1 MAQKPRKSVIQNILK
16 NLVDSEIP
24 GIQAVVKELTDWTK
38 QLEERSWKIQHYA
51 SEIEEVTAEEELET
65 PEEASLADLV
75 KNLEKTLAQ
84 LRQKPDDVADEAE
97 PVKPKPVKAKPAA
110 SVPVVPEAVEAAPK
124 EAAPVEPAP
133 VRPESVKPE
142 AIEEPV
148 KPSPEVAAEEPVKPE
163 PESARRDGAARPG
176 IKDSFGLRGLR
187 QTVPYVEPAPR
198 SEEEKE
204 EMREGAKEETETY
217 ITPEGFIVKRARK

>member
-51 SEIEEVTAEEELET
+51 SEIEEATAEEETEA

-75 KNLEKTLAQ
+75 KNLEKTLSQ
-84 LRQKPDDVADEAE
+84 LRQKPEDGAE
-97 PVKPKPVKAKPAA
+97 ETVPAKAKPAKVKPA
-110 SVPVVPEAVEAAPK
+110 AAMPVKPEPVEAAPQ
-124 EAAPVEPAP
+124 EAAPVETVP
-133 VRPESVKPE
+133 VKAEVTE
-142 AIEEPV
+142 EEPSEPDTEAV
-148 KPSPEVAAEEPVKPE
+148 EEETAKPE
-163 PESARRDGAARPG
+163 PESTKNDGVRGSAIRET
-176 IKDSFGLRGLR
+176 FGLRGLR
-187 QTVPYVEPAPR
+187 QTVSSVEPPPR
-198 SEEEKE
+198 SEEEREEPKE
-204 EMREGAKEETETY
+204 EVETY